1 LIGPGGALF
10 LAMVPGCTDKDL
22 VPVDTDTGPH
32 PELPC
37 PAVVEGGEPGEIYNH
52 QVVGASSTDGWE
64 FVSQEGTLLE
74 HASVPDGLAWPDG
87 RVWIYFVNGQ
97 PGQHGIFIAERQDDG
112 TFLTVDCVRI
122 DGEFQGNA
130 VDPDVQMLPDG
141 RVLLH
146 FFKGSFVEPFP
157 TDPSSIFSAVSGDG
171 VHFEVRDN
179 VWQSGEGVT
188 DPSVVQTG
196 SGDWLMALWDM
207 DLARLARS
215 ADGVSYVATGL
226 EFQGGTAELSR
237 FEDGS
242 IRLYQAG
249 VGGLDVWESWD
260 DGESFAMHGPTGLPR
275 ADASLVHESGGGQTI
290 FHYAPDL
297 PTPP

>member
-1 LIGPGGALF
+1 
-10 LAMVPGCTDKDL
+10 MVPGCTDKDFL
-22 VPVDTDTGPH
+22 PVDTDTGP
-32 PELPC
+32 PAQVPC
-37 PAVVEGGEPGEIYNH
+37 PEAVEGGEPSEIYNH
-52 QVVGASSTDGWE
+52 RVVGASSTDGWE

-97 PGQHGIFIAERQDDG
+97 SGQHGIFIAERQEDG
-112 TFLTVDCVRI
+112 TFPIVDCVRI

-130 VDPDVQMLPDG
+130 VDPNVQMLPDG

-146 FFKGSFVEPFP
+146 FFKGSFVEPSDDAGFP
-157 TDPSSIFSAVSGDG
+157 IFSAVSGDG
-171 VHFEVRDN
+171 VHFEVQDR
-179 VWQSGEGVT
+179 VWDSAVGET

-196 SGDWLMALWDM
+196 SGDWLMAVWDQE
-207 DLARLARS
+207 LARLARS
-215 ADGVSYVATGL
+215 TDGISYLATGQ
-226 EFQGGTAELSR
+226 EFPGGTAELSR

-249 VGGLDVWESWD
+249 VGGLDVWESTD
-260 DGESFAMHGPTGLPR
+260 DGQSFAMHGPTGLPR
-275 ADASLVHESGGGQTI
+275 ADASLVHEVDGGQTI

-297 PTPP
+297 PTPSD